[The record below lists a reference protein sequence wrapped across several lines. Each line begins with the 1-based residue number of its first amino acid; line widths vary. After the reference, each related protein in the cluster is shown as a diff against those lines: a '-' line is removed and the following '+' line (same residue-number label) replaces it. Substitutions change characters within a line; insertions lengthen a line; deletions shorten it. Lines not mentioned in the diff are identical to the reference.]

1 MQVVA
6 AVAVTTVQLV
16 VHRVF
21 QAAVVLVVVVRV
33 LDMEHMMHT
42 VDKPTLEVE
51 VEAPVEETALTRH
64 LVETVAVA

>member
-51 VEAPVEETALTRH
+51 APVEETALTRH